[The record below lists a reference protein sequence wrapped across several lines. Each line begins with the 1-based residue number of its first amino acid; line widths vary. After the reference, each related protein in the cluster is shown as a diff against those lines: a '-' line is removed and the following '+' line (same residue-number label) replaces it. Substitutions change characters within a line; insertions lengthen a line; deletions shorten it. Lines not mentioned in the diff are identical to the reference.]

1 MAAKLIKGLT
11 LAVLIIAAVGALAI
25 NLVKPTTMD
34 GIVYDL
40 NPMAETDIV
49 QTVKVNPANGRDIVI
64 QRWSEAEEE
73 WVDAGA
79 VEMPDEKEASVEVK
93 FPDDWKTLAFSK
105 WRFVINRSFT
115 AKEYES
121 EPITVTTG
129 NIAEIKK
136 LKAKAAIVMCVTD
149 GNKILFDLNANEQ
162 LPNASTTK
170 LMTAMVSMDKLAGDE
185 EIKFSQKAVETP
197 DGNMWVE
204 KGDKFTAEDLW
215 NTLLIQSS
223 NDASVAIAEGTSGSV
238 KKFVKAMNAKAKELG
253 CENTHFKNPHGLDTD
268 GHYSS
273 CYDLA
278 LIDIAAMK
286 YDKIREILLKEKYEF
301 TSTNHPE
308 RENYA
313 DTTNDL
319 ILEGYKGHLGGKT
332 GWDTLSGGCF
342 VGMYEYGGKQYV
354 TVVLGSDKRFTD
366 TKRLY
371 KYIRDYYSGG
381 EAPGKVGIQPD
392 TGETEEEVE
401 IFDIEDL
408 GGSSEEEEE
417 DDEDLSDAA

>member
-238 KKFVKAMNAKAKELG
+238 KKFVKA
-253 CENTHFKNPHGLDTD
+253 PGLP
-268 GHYSS
+268 
-273 CYDLA
+273 
-278 LIDIAAMK
+278 AASA
-286 YDKIREILLKEKYEF
+286 E
-301 TSTNHPE
+301 
-308 RENYA
+308 A
-313 DTTNDL
+313 
-319 ILEGYKGHLGGKT
+319 
-332 GWDTLSGGCF
+332 
-342 VGMYEYGGKQYV
+342 
-354 TVVLGSDKRFTD
+354 GS
-366 TKRLY
+366 
-371 KYIRDYYSGG
+371 
-381 EAPGKVGIQPD
+381 
-392 TGETEEEVE
+392 
-401 IFDIEDL
+401 
-408 GGSSEEEEE
+408 
-417 DDEDLSDAA
+417 

>member
-170 LMTAMVSMDKLAGDE
+170 LVTAMVSMDKLAGDE

-273 CYDLA
+273 CYDSRLS
-278 LIDIAAMK
+278 
-286 YDKIREILLKEKYEF
+286 
-301 TSTNHPE
+301 TSQ
-308 RENYA
+308 R
-313 DTTNDL
+313 
-319 ILEGYKGHLGGKT
+319 
-332 GWDTLSGGCF
+332 
-342 VGMYEYGGKQYV
+342 
-354 TVVLGSDKRFTD
+354 
-366 TKRLY
+366 
-371 KYIRDYYSGG
+371 
-381 EAPGKVGIQPD
+381 
-392 TGETEEEVE
+392 
-401 IFDIEDL
+401 
-408 GGSSEEEEE
+408 
-417 DDEDLSDAA
+417 